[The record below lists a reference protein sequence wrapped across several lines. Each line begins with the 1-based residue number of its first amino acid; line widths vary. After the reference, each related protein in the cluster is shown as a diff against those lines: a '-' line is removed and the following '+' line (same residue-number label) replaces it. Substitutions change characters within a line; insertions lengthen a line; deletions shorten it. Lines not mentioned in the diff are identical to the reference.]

1 MFKKNISK
9 FEKSN
14 ISKKM
19 RENETNELCNN
30 TAKLTNFS
38 VLVLKKDVS
47 LEIGDIF
54 SSKYNSL
61 DFYLWPFQEFCFN
74 FQI

>member
-1 MFKKNISK
+1 
-9 FEKSN
+9 
-14 ISKKM
+14 M

-38 VLVLKKDVS
+38 VLVLKTDVS
-47 LEIGDIF
+47 LEIGNIF

-74 FQI
+74 FKI

>member
-19 RENETNELCNN
+19 RENENNELCNN

-38 VLVLKKDVS
+38 VLVLKTDVS

-74 FQI
+74 FKI